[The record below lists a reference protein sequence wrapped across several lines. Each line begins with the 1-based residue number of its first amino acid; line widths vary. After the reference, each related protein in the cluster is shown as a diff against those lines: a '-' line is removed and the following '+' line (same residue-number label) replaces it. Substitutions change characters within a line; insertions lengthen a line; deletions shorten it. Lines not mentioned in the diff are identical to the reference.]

1 MNLQYC
7 HHILVIAKLR
17 LKLRLS
23 AYILGFLPIL
33 PTLACFAGL
42 SRTISTGVPPHVA
55 ILGKMKALFDAILKP
70 MEHDDATRIATVK
83 DIMGEL
89 EKRAIGA
96 GTVTFDGLDAAL
108 KRCLDS
114 AGVTE
119 LINKLGSLSSSSS

>member
-1 MNLQYC
+1 
-7 HHILVIAKLR
+7 
-17 LKLRLS
+17 
-23 AYILGFLPIL
+23 
-33 PTLACFAGL
+33 
-42 SRTISTGVPPHVA
+42 
-55 ILGKMKALFDAILKP
+55 MKARFDAILKP

-114 AGVTE
+114 AGGRFRRVPADFE
-119 LINKLGSLSSSSS
+119 LPESVSKLCVLWQCGNTSKKLPLLKMLDGRDMPTRNL